1 MWCDACGGGSVF
13 VVRLFAWK
21 ETVCFCVGW
30 RYVRVVVLF
39 WTGVVLGV
47 HVVGDVQCR
56 CIGACGVA
64 VAMFAGKMV
73 CMP

>member
-47 HVVGDVQCR
+47 HVVGDVQVYRSVR
-56 CIGACGVA
+56 CGGGDVRWYGI
-64 VAMFAGKMV
+64 MV